1 MYNLDYYTD
10 YISLEI
16 GEETRKIELKD
27 NALIHFKM
35 DELYSIQLNIQQK
48 NTILDIKEKIKEEIN
63 FPISSQKLFYKD
75 NYKNIIVL
83 NDDYKTLLDYYKDL
97 KNENF
102 FNELQ
107 ISLKGNMKININ
119 NTEEKKIETIYI
131 STSSTFSDLFE
142 ILEAKMGASDDSL
155 LSFNNKYYGKNSG
168 SLIVKDI
175 YNNIYLEFLKKP
187 PFYINIKDLKGRN
200 LKLLCEPTD
209 NIGTIKIKIS
219 NEIEMPAEDQ
229 RLIFAGRQLE
239 DNRTLKDYNI
249 QIPNVTFHLFRRL
262 R

>member
-131 STSSTFSDLFE
+131 SASSTFYDLFE
-142 ILEAKMGASDDSL
+142 ILESKMGANNYSL
-155 LSFNNKYYGKNSG
+155 LSFNNKYYGRYNG
-168 SLIVKDI
+168 DLISNHI
-175 YNNIYLEFLKKP
+175 YNNIYLEFVKKA
-187 PFYINIKDLKGRN
+187 PFHIYIKDYTGRT
-200 LKLLCEPTD
+200 LIIFCEPTD
-209 NIGTIKIKIS
+209 IINTIKIKIL
-219 NEIEMPAEDQ
+219 NELKIPPEEY
-229 RLIFAGRQLE
+229 RLIFEGRQLE
-239 DNRTLKDYNI
+239 DNRIIMDYNI
-249 QIPNVTFHLFRRL
+249 QRNEIIYLAFRL